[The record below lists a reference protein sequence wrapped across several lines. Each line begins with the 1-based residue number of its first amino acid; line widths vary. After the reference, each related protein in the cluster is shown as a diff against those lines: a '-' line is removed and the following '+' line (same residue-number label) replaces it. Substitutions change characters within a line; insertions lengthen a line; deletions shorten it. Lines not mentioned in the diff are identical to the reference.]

1 MQIAFRPHASPAS
14 SAPFALSL
22 SRFRPLALLA
32 GLALAAP
39 LLLSSAPAQ
48 AWGAEGHRLVASV
61 AEQGLSPAAR
71 AEVQRLLALEPGS
84 TLASISTWADE
95 HRSPQTGPWHYV
107 NFPRDGGCNYE
118 PARDCEDGACVVS
131 AIERQVEVLKNDK
144 ASDEAR
150 LKALKYVVHLVADV
164 HQPLHAGF
172 ADDRG
177 GNSYQVQGFGRGS
190 NLHSLWDSG
199 LMRNRAGGAEGL
211 MQDLMLK
218 AGSGSQ
224 RVPATDSRAAAQW
237 AVESCR
243 LVSAPGF
250 YPDGHKV
257 DQSYADAH
265 DPALRQRLAEAA
277 RRLAGVLNSSL
288 Q

>member
-1 MQIAFRPHASPAS
+1 
-14 SAPFALSL
+14 
-22 SRFRPLALLA
+22 LLA
-32 GLALAAP
+32 SLGLAVP
-39 LLLSSAPAQ
+39 LLLSGGAAQ

-107 NFPRDGGCNYE
+107 NFPRDGGCSYE
-118 PARDCEDGACVVS
+118 RERDCEDGTCVVG
-131 AIERQVEVLKNDK
+131 AIERQVELLKNAK
-144 ASDEAR
+144 APDEAR

-164 HQPLHAGF
+164 HQPLHAGY

-199 LMRNRAGGAEGL
+199 LMRNRAGGAEAL
-211 MQDLMLK
+211 QQELK
-218 AGSGSQ
+218 SGQ
-224 RVPATDSRAAAQW
+224 GGQLVPPAEGRAAAQW
-237 AVESCR
+237 AGESCR

-257 DQSYADAH
+257 DQSYADTH
-265 DPALRQRLAEAA
+265 EPALRQRLADAA

>member
-1 MQIAFRPHASPAS
+1 MQIAFRPHASLAS
-14 SAPFALSL
+14 SAPSASPLP
-22 SRFRPLALLA
+22 RFRPLSLLA

-71 AEVQRLLALEPGS
+71 AEVERLLALEPGA

-95 HRSPQTGPWHYV
+95 HRSPQTGAWHYV
-107 NFPRDGGCNYE
+107 NFPRDAGCSYE
-118 PARDCEDGACVVS
+118 PARDCEDGACVVG
-131 AIERQVEVLKNDK
+131 AIERQVEVLKNSR
-144 ASDEAR
+144 APDEAR

-177 GNSYQVQGFGRGS
+177 GNSYQVQAFGRGS

-199 LMRNRAGGAEGL
+199 LLRNRAGGAEAV
-211 MQDLMLK
+211 MQELK
-218 AGSGSQ
+218 AGQGVQ
-224 RVPATDSRAAAQW
+224 RPSPADSRTAAQW
-237 AVESCR
+237 AAESCR
-243 LVSAPGF
+243 LVSAPDF
-250 YPDGHKV
+250 YPEGHKI
-257 DQSYADAH
+257 DAGYAEAH

>member
-1 MQIAFRPHASPAS
+1 MQIAFRPHASLAS
-14 SAPFALSL
+14 SAPSASPL

-107 NFPRDGGCNYE
+107 NFPRDGGCSFE
-118 PARDCEDGACVVS
+118 PTRDCEDGACVVG
-131 AIERQVEVLKNDK
+131 AIERQVEVLKN
-144 ASDEAR
+144 ARATDEAR

-199 LMRNRAGGAEGL
+199 LMRNRAGGAEAL
-211 MQDLMLK
+211 QQELS
-218 AGSGSQ
+218 AGQGSQ
-224 RVPATDSRAAAQW
+224 RMPAAESRAAALW
-237 AVESCR
+237 AGESCR
-243 LVSAPGF
+243 LVAAPGF

-265 DPALRQRLAEAA
+265 EPALRQRLSEAA